1 MFFSNKL
8 VCFPIWISVADNI
21 PVQCILC
28 NTLSILCKCIGLDPI
43 NTFNFIGLP
52 LCFLG
57 FFGGEGESGI
67 RNILQFLN
75 HMPQFQPSKLF
86 STRADLITQAVELL
100 HF

>member
-21 PVQCILC
+21 PVKRILC

-52 LCFLG
+52 LWVLG
-57 FFGGEGESGI
+57 LLGGKESLGSEI
-67 RNILQFLN
+67 SISF
-75 HMPQFQPSKLF
+75 
-86 STRADLITQAVELL
+86 
-100 HF
+100 